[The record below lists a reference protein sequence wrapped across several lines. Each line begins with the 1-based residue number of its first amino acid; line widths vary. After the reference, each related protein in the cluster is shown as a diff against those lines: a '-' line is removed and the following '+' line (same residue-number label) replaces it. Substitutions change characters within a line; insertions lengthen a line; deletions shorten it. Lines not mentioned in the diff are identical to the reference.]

1 MFSGGGA
8 CKHFSA
14 RQPEKNSPVGTHAM
28 KEQTENIL
36 LSRERNVARLTLNR
50 PDVINAFNNKMRAD
64 FSRMIRK
71 VQADEHVRVIVI
83 DGAGTRGFC
92 AGADVNEEREIG
104 SPIRERERLTPSSW
118 IEALDEVTK
127 PVIAVLHGFC
137 FGGGLEIALACD
149 IRMASSD
156 LQLGLTETR
165 LGLIPGGG
173 GTQRL
178 PRLIGLGPAL
188 DLLISADRID
198 ADRAYQMGIVTRL
211 SADKDTVLA
220 DAMKLA
226 SKIAER
232 PPAAIAFAKEAAIE
246 GLSSNLRGGLRLEKA
261 LFALL
266 MGTEDRKEA
275 AAAFAEKR
283 DPSFKGY

>member
-1 MFSGGGA
+1 MTERA
-8 CKHFSA
+8 
-14 RQPEKNSPVGTHAM
+14 
-28 KEQTENIL
+28 ENIL
-36 LSRERNVARLTLNR
+36 LSREGNVARLTLNR
-50 PDVINAFNNKMRAD
+50 PDVINAFNDWMRAD
-64 FSRMIRK
+64 FARMIRE

-92 AGADVNEEREIG
+92 AGADVNEKREIG

-127 PVIAVLHGFC
+127 PVIAALHGFC
-137 FGGGLEIALACD
+137 FGGGLEVALACD
-149 IRMASSD
+149 IRMASRD

-211 SADKDTVLA
+211 SADKDAVIA

-226 SKIAER
+226 SQIAER
-232 PPAAIAFAKEAAIE
+232 PPAAIAFAKEAAID
-246 GLSSNLRGGLRLEKA
+246 GLSSDLRGGLRLEKA

-283 DPSFKGY
+283 EPSFKGY